1 MSNKQI
7 NEKYIEALEKSC
19 PDMDKLWEKISERES
34 NEPESSDISPFT
46 AAMAECAA
54 PKKHPLRAAACI
66 AALFIAAIGLRGI
79 QTNDSTQLEN
89 SSKSDYYENAL
100 DERDAGLAAEQ
111 EAEEN
116 YFENSDAEDGIPEQ
130 IESTV
135 TAVSSWNYSTH
146 CEYADSYEVLQFAPT
161 DSPLATGTPY
171 DVDEEYFV
179 EENVLAETDYFLDC
193 RIISAEEIDSA
204 MRYVVEVIH
213 FISDDISET
222 DRTAEIISRS
232 PYALRTGREYL
243 LPISESEGERTVAFG
258 NAPQIEFTADRQ
270 IVCHNGWEFARDGA
284 SIDYPQ
290 VYPDDFFFDRMN
302 ITAESSLDDL
312 FEKWRRVTG

>member
-1 MSNKQI
+1 MSNKKLS
-7 NEKYIEALEKSC
+7 EKYIEALEKSC
-19 PDMDKLWEKISERES
+19 PDMDKLWEKISVS
-34 NEPESSDISPFT
+34 DPESSDISPFT
-46 AAMAECAA
+46 EAMAECDA

-79 QTNDSTQLEN
+79 SANDSTQMEN
-89 SSKSDYYENAL
+89 SANTDYYENAL
-100 DERDAGLAAEQ
+100 DERDAGLDADQ
-111 EAEEN
+111 GAEEN
-116 YFENSDAEDGIPEQ
+116 NLDNSDAEDGIPEQ

-135 TAVSSWNYSTH
+135 TAVSSWNYSTR
-146 CEYADSYEVLQFAPT
+146 CDYADSYEVLQLSPT
-161 DSPLATGTPY
+161 DSPLATNTPY

-179 EENVLAETDYFLDC
+179 EENVLADTDYFLDC

-213 FISDDISET
+213 FISDDISEI
-222 DRTAEIISRS
+222 DRTVPIVSRS

-243 LPISESEGERTVAFG
+243 LPISETEGERTVAFG
-258 NAPQIEFTADRQ
+258 NAPQIEFTDDRQ
-270 IVCHNGWEFARDGA
+270 IVCHNGWEFAESGA

>member
-19 PDMDKLWEKISERES
+19 PDMDKLWVKISEREP

-46 AAMAECAA
+46 KAMAECAA

-66 AALFIAAIGLRGI
+66 AALFIAVIGLRGI
-79 QTNDSTQLEN
+79 QTNDTAQMKNFSEYYENSLDERADMQGAEENGLEN
-89 SSKSDYYENAL
+89 S
-100 DERDAGLAAEQ
+100 GT
-111 EAEEN
+111 
-116 YFENSDAEDGIPEQ
+116 EDGIPEQ

-135 TAVSSWNYSTH
+135 TAVSSWNYSTR
-146 CEYADSYEVLQFAPT
+146 CDYADNYEVLQLAPT
-161 DSPLATGTPY
+161 DSPLATSTPY

-179 EENVLAETDYFLDC
+179 EENVLADTDYFLDC

-213 FISDDISET
+213 FISDDISEI
-222 DRTAEIISRS
+222 DRTAEIVSRS

-243 LPISESEGERTVAFG
+243 LPISETEGERTVAFG

-270 IVCHNGWEFARDGA
+270 IVCHNGWEFAEDGA

-302 ITAESSLDDL
+302 ITAESSLDGL
-312 FEKWRRVTG
+312 FEKWRRVIRDR

>member
-1 MSNKQI
+1 MSNKTI

-19 PDMDKLWEKISERES
+19 PDMDRLWEKISEK
-34 NEPESSDISPFT
+34 EPESSDISPFT
-46 AAMAECAA
+46 EAMAECAA

-79 QTNDSTQLEN
+79 SANNYKNAILEQ
-89 SSKSDYYENAL
+89 
-100 DERDAGLAAEQ
+100 DADFVSEQ
-111 EAEEN
+111 EAEE
-116 YFENSDAEDGIPEQ
+116 YGFENSEAEDCIPEQ
-130 IESTV
+130 VESTV
-135 TAVSSWNYSTH
+135 TAVSSWNYSAR
-146 CEYADSYEVLQFAPT
+146 CEYADSYGILQLAPT
-161 DSPLATGTPY
+161 DSPIATGTPY

-204 MRYVVEVIH
+204 MRYAVEVIH
-213 FISDDISET
+213 FISDDDDEI
-222 DRTAEIISRS
+222 DRTAEIVSRS

-243 LPISESEGERTVAFG
+243 LPISESGGERTVVFG

-270 IVCHNGWEFARDGA
+270 IVCHNGWEFAGNGTA
-284 SIDYPQ
+284 INYPQ

-312 FEKWRRVTG
+312 FEKWRRINN